1 MTPMLGARTHGGASL
16 CLRIP
21 AFAPRSM
28 RNSVRELFRL
38 QTREQD
44 RSQGHAG
51 ALLSKVCAE
60 ADEQSVTLVLR
71 PDSESLIPWYE
82 KHGFDLIQEEP
93 VLLMSR
99 NPSVDRG

>member
-1 MTPMLGARTHGGASL
+1 MTPMLGTRTHGGASC

-28 RNSVRELFRL
+28 RANVRELFRL
-38 QTREQD
+38 HTREQN

-51 ALLSKVCAE
+51 ALLGQVCAE
-60 ADEQSVTLVLR
+60 ADQKNVALVLR
-71 PDSESLIPWYE
+71 PDTESLVPWYE

-93 VLLMSR
+93 VLLMTR
-99 NPSVDRG
+99 PPKADRG

>member
-1 MTPMLGARTHGGASL
+1 MTPMLGARSLGGSTC

-28 RNSVRELFRL
+28 RASVRELFRL

-44 RSQGHAG
+44 RLQGHAD
-51 ALLSKVCAE
+51 ALLVNVCAE
-60 ADEQSVTLVLR
+60 ADEKSVSLVLS
-71 PDSESLIPWYE
+71 PDTETLIPWYE
-82 KHGFDLIQEEP
+82 KHGFELIQEEP

-99 NPSVDRG
+99 NPSADRG